1 MLKKILSIAL
11 AVVMIVSVAAFATS
25 CGNTAGDNNSETT
38 VADNKANDGKE
49 FKVGFIFLH
58 DENSTYDLNFINA
71 VKGAQAATGLT
82 DSQVIMK
89 TNIPERVRSATRL
102 VRTLSIRAAR
112 SSLQTASVT
121 RLTSSRLLRSTP
133 MFSSAMLPVQE
144 LTPRVFPTITMH
156 LLLFTR
162 VVILQALPQVLSSTR

>member
-1 MLKKILSIAL
+1 MLKKILSIVL

-71 VKGAQAATGLT
+71 VKGAQGCYRSYRFAGYHEDQHSRGSGVLRGL
-82 DSQVIMK
+82 
-89 TNIPERVRSATRL
+89 
-102 VRTLSIRAAR
+102 
-112 SSLQTASVT
+112 
-121 RLTSSRLLRSTP
+121 
-133 MFSSAMLPVQE
+133 
-144 LTPRVFPTITMH
+144 
-156 LLLFTR
+156 
-162 VVILQALPQVLSSTR
+162 